1 MELLVGIGKGA
12 MTLLFF
18 SSFFLCFLSLTHA
31 TVCLV
36 P

>member
-12 MTLLFF
+12 MTLLLFF
-18 SSFFLCFLSLTHA
+18 FFLCFLSLTHA
-31 TVCLV
+31 TACLV